1 MGRVIDRKSI
11 NKKLWIKKEIKKYIE
26 SMDKN
31 NNK

>member
-1 MGRVIDRKSI
+1 MGMVIGRKSI

-26 SMDKN
+26 NMDKN